1 MEHQA
6 WSLPE
11 LLRLDSAAGMY
22 FQTLDP
28 ALRAKL
34 LREDEVRSFPE
45 LQARA
50 VEEAAP

>member
-6 WSLPE
+6 RSLPE
-11 LLRLDSAAGMY
+11 LLRLDSAAGAY
-22 FQTLDP
+22 FQTLAP
-28 ALRAKL
+28 EVRAKL